1 MSVNKILRW
10 TLLLSGVAS
19 AVNLLILYFF
29 PMSIPLANFSI
40 IKLTFIAIMERKYS
54 YILISVLLILVILS
68 GAVSIKRN
76 SVLFPCLNLVLFLGD
91 LIGAGILFI
100 TDLLNGYMNTLVLPS
115 GIVDIIV
122 IVLSVLYFVGRIRLT
137 KQNKEA

>member
-76 SVLFPCLNLVLFLGD
+76 GALFPCLNLVLFLGD

-100 TDLLNGYMNTLVLPS
+100 TDLLNGYMNTLVLSS